1 MFLLV
6 FLTHVEG
13 IALPSEGGGEKKR
26 IHIIKKLPDL
36 HRKGVQEMSAITSV
50 IQVWG

>member
-6 FLTHVEG
+6 FLICVEG
-13 IALPSEGGGEKKR
+13 IALPSAGGGEKEM

-50 IQVWG
+50 IHVWG